1 MAEQIIGLMD
11 VVGSGLCVAYDD
23 GDRVHAA
30 IIEAIKKGDKV
41 RLSFKGVEDLTS
53 TFLNAAVGQLY
64 GELSEE
70 ELKECLLP
78 PSDASQE
85 DLALLKRVVETAKN
99 FFGDQPKFREAV
111 NEVMGYDYE

>member
-1 MAEQIIGLMD
+1 MAEQMIVLTE

-23 GDRVHAA
+23 GERVHAA
-30 IIEAIKKGDKV
+30 ILKAIKKGDRV
-41 RLSFKGVEDLTS
+41 RLSFRGVEDLTS

-78 PSDASQE
+78 PCDASQE

-99 FFGDQPKFREAV
+99 FFADQPKFREAV